1 MQMTVYTSTELS
13 SNSSNIFPS
22 FCTSTELPSNV
33 SNMFPI
39 FYQHFA
45 LVHNCL
51 PMFPVFFPTF
61 CTFLVQS
68 CLQID
73 KSIASQTITIRMSCT
88 ESVPQYIH
96 FANMFRFCPSIFH
109 SGSRNTNCNTMQYQL
124 QLQYHPIPFH
134 WRSVTLVCRTV
145 IFIPHQHIGAH
156 LYFKI
161 LCVLGI

>member
-13 SNSSNIFPS
+13 SNSSNISPS

-39 FYQHFA
+39 FYQNFA

-51 PMFPVFFPTF
+51 PMFPVFSLTF

-96 FANMFRFCPSIFH
+96 FANMFRFCPSMCH
-109 SGSRNTNCNTMQYQL
+109 SGSRNTNCKLQCHAIPIPIAIPSNTNVNCNTI
-124 QLQYHPIPFH
+124 QYH
-134 WRSVTLVCRTV
+134 
-145 IFIPHQHIGAH
+145 FIGEASPSSA
-156 LYFKI
+156 KR
-161 LCVLGI
+161 